1 MLRLSGYFYQFT
13 GMHAFLTGLV
23 PFYLPVVLWRE
34 TGSLATVSGF
44 ISLTSLGFLLC
55 LMAWETLRTSR
66 YSKLVIAGSFIAE
79 AALISLLISEEMTAG
94 ITLSSIVVL
103 ALLNGVYGC
112 FYWLSLRT
120 LFIKQPRQE
129 GYTQATGNRFGN
141 FQLIVGV
148 LLKVGIL
155 SGAFLL
161 EAGHDIWLI
170 ALSLVVSGMGIASV
184 FSLKNHSTITSAL
197 EAPAVSFKE
206 VLSFRAGRW
215 SRRVFFLDGLFL
227 FLESYFWV
235 LSLYLIS
242 NQSFARLG
250 ITVVGLAVILSLL
263 FLVIKK
269 RIDGADANKTFVLA
283 VGLYALSWVLRAVVD
298 KGTDAT
304 LLSVAVIAIA
314 FMTSFF
320 RLSFNKLFFDQIEPE
335 HAQVFILGK
344 SWFTQAGVAFFFGV
358 LSVVFFIAGNSPDV
372 LAQVYWASAFLALPY
387 ILYIWQAFPIGL
399 RFPFFP
405 NSVFSGKRR

>member
-1 MLRLSGYFYQFT
+1 MLRLPGYFYQFT

-34 TGSLATVSGF
+34 TGSLAAVSGF
-44 ISLTSLGFLLC
+44 ISLTGIGFLLC
-55 LMAWETLRTSR
+55 LMGWEKLRASR
-66 YSKLVIAGSFIAE
+66 YFKIAVVGSFVAE
-79 AALISLLISEEMTAG
+79 AALISLLISEEMTRG
-94 ITLSSIVVL
+94 ITLSGVVAL
-103 ALLNGVYGC
+103 ALLNGAYGC

-120 LFIKQPRQE
+120 LFIKQPSQT
-129 GYTQATGNRFGN
+129 GYAQATGNRFGN

-148 LLKVGIL
+148 LLKMGIL
-155 SGAFLL
+155 TGAFLL

-170 ALSLVVSGMGIASV
+170 ALSLLVSGIGIAGV
-184 FSLKNHSTITSAL
+184 FSRNNHSAITSAL
-197 EAPAVSFKE
+197 EAPAVSFRE

-215 SRRVFFLDGLFL
+215 SRSVFLLDGLFL

-250 ITVVGLAVILSLL
+250 VTVVGLAAILSLL

-269 RIDGADANKTFVLA
+269 RIDGADANKTFLLA
-283 VGLYALSWVLRAVVD
+283 VGLYALSWVLRGLVD
-298 KGTDAT
+298 KSTDAS
-304 LLSVAVIAIA
+304 LLSITVIAIA

-335 HAQVFILGK
+335 RAQLFILGK

-358 LSVVFFIAGNSPDV
+358 LSVVFFLTESSPDV
-372 LAQVYWASAFLALPY
+372 LAQVYWVSAFLALPY
-387 ILYIWQAFPIGL
+387 ILYVWQAFPIGL
-399 RFPFFP
+399 RFPFFQI
-405 NSVFSGKRR
+405 SVFSGKRR